1 MGDSFG
7 AIFLGY
13 PTKDFASPVIIEI
26 GIDIGQGDTV
36 RVQETLEQQVVLDRV
51 DLRDAKAIG
60 YSRSRRRST
69 AWSDRNSQ
77 FLTCGPDKILHD
89 QEVARETHGLHD
101 VQLEVQSF
109 FYLVG

>member
-36 RVQETLEQQVVLDRV
+36 RV
-51 DLRDAKAIG
+51 
-60 YSRSRRRST
+60 
-69 AWSDRNSQ
+69 
-77 FLTCGPDKILHD
+77 
-89 QEVARETHGLHD
+89 
-101 VQLEVQSF
+101 
-109 FYLVG
+109 